1 MKEFNLSNPYILLL
15 SFLVPFYIYYR
26 IKFWK
31 QNFLKFAPL
40 QFHKAKSKR
49 ESLIY
54 LSLFI
59 ESLLIILSLIGI
71 SEPYKTTERKLILD
85 KGIDIALVLDVS
97 ASMQADDFEPNR
109 LEAMKKMSTE
119 FIKRTGSNR
128 IGIYIFAQDT
138 FTQTPLTTDQS
149 ILLELMD
156 SISFYIIDHSISGG
170 TAIGDALLA
179 SSEALLKSRIKDR
192 DQAIILITD
201 GESSY
206 GVDPLL
212 AAKYINSI
220 GIKLYTIGIA
230 GDEKVS
236 VYVDGSPYL
245 TPSGEILET
254 SLNDTQLI
262 ELTKIANG
270 KYYRAKNNR
279 VLTEIFSELSKL
291 SSTPLEIKT
300 NRLKDSYSYLVAR
313 VITVLFFIWLLLEG
327 IFLRRPLR

>member
-1 MKEFNLSNPYILLL
+1 MKEFNFSNPYIIIL
-15 SFLVPFYIYYR
+15 SFLVPIYIYYR

-31 QNFLKFAPL
+31 QSFLKFAPL
-40 QFHKAKSKR
+40 QFHQAKSRR
-49 ESLIY
+49 EIFFY
-54 LSLFI
+54 LNLFI
-59 ESLLIILSLIGI
+59 ESLIIILSLVGI
-71 SEPYKTTERKLILD
+71 SEPYKTLDRKIILD

-97 ASMQADDFEPNR
+97 ASMQANDFEPNR
-109 LEAMKKMSTE
+109 LEAMKKMSIE
-119 FIKRTGSNR
+119 FIKRSGSNR

-138 FTQTPLTTDQS
+138 FTQTPLTTDQN
-149 ILLELMD
+149 ILLELME
-156 SISFYIIDHSISGG
+156 SVSFYIIDHSISGG
-170 TAIGDALLA
+170 TAIGDALL
-179 SSEALLKSRIKDR
+179 SSSDALLKSRIKDR

-206 GVDPLL
+206 GIDPLL
-212 AAKYINSI
+212 AAKYINNL

-245 TPSGEILET
+245 TPSGEVLET
-254 SLNDTQLI
+254 SLNDNQLI

-279 VLTEIFSELSKL
+279 ILTDIFSELSKL

-300 NRLKDSYSYLVAR
+300 NKLKDSYSYLIAR
-313 VITVLFFIWLLLEG
+313 GIAFLFLIWLIIEG